1 MRVIHI
7 LFQVK
12 ETPTY
17 APLFIPQDDPMNGR
31 SYMEFSTDLS
41 AVTVKDGA
49 SIGSKALGTWK
60 AGLSNPLSLTDLGAN
75 MSEFSAQLVYRIVTV
90 EVGKWT
96 LTIV

>member
-1 MRVIHI
+1 M
-7 LFQVK
+7 K

-31 SYMEFSTDLS
+31 SFMEFSTDLS
-41 AVTVKDGA
+41 SVTVKDGA

-60 AGLSNPLSLTDLGAN
+60 AGLSNPLSLTDPGN

-90 EVGKWT
+90 EVGKRSHYLT
-96 LTIV
+96 LLLAI